1 MRLSYAALNCVS
13 HYSFLKGA
21 SSPHDLVQQAKALGY
36 YALAITDE
44 CSVSGAVRAHVAA
57 KEAGIKLLVGAEFVL
72 ADAPGIARLVLLAQ
86 SREGYGNL
94 CEFITHGR
102 RSAAKGSYRLTLADL
117 AMPLEECLAIVV
129 PEKWAPACAG
139 ERPEVAAL
147 EMIAARFIGRLWIG
161 VELSWGEDDAGKLA
175 ALEEISTRTGLPLI
189 ACERLLFATRE
200 SKPLHDVL
208 TAIRMKSTVAELGLD
223 ALPHAEHCLKP
234 LPQLLRRYPAAA
246 LIETFVAATRCRF
259 SLDELKYEYPREVV
273 PDGQTPAAYLR
284 TLAYEGAQKRFPHG
298 VSEEAR
304 AQIEHE
310 LALIAELHYEPYFL
324 TIHDVVRE
332 ARARHILCQ
341 GRGSAANSIVC
352 YCLFITEV
360 GPDRTR
366 LLFERFI
373 SRERNEPPDIDVDFE
388 HERRE
393 EMMQYIFD
401 KYGRERTALTAAVS
415 MYRTKGALRDVGKA
429 MGLTLSQVDQLA
441 RSHAWWDGRR
451 IAPERL
457 RESGFDPD
465 NPHLQLIL
473 ALVAELRMFP
483 RHLSQHCGGF
493 VIARDK
499 LTRLVPIENAAMPDR
514 TVIQWDKDDLDDL
527 GLLKVDILALGMLTA
542 IRKTLDIVGRWRG
555 VPLAV
560 QDIAEGDA
568 ATYEMIQKADTVGV
582 FQIESRAQ
590 MSMLPRLKP
599 ANYYDLVIEVAIVR
613 PGPIQGGMVHPYL
626 RRRTGEEP
634 VSYPSPGI
642 KKVLERTLGIPI
654 FQEQVMQIAIVAAG
668 FTPGEADQLRRAMAA
683 WKHKGDLTRFRGKL
697 IGGMLA
703 NGYPLDFA
711 ERIFEQMKGF
721 GEYGFPESHAASFA
735 LLVYV
740 SCWLKCHHPAAFTC
754 GLLNS
759 QPLGFYSP
767 SQLVQDVR
775 RHGVE
780 VRPVD
785 VMVSGVESCLESQL
799 VVRQAHH
806 ERRESEASETST
818 VRPEP
823 VEGPDDSS
831 VPKPALRLGLHMIAG
846 LAREAAQRIVAAR
859 DAQPFT
865 DPADLKRRAG
875 LSSQDIATLAA
886 ADAFSTLTGHR
897 REALWEALAIDTDA
911 HLFHAPQDGAQGVL
925 RIPNEAENVFE
936 DYRTTGLTLRSHP
949 MALLRSQLTHLRMR
963 SAEDVR
969 NARDGQL
976 LCAAGLVTC
985 RQHPETARGTT
996 FVTLEDET
1004 GYLNVVVWARLAE
1017 RQRRELLFSRLMGVA
1032 GQVQKQ
1038 GEVVHLI
1045 AGRLMDHTEMLGK
1058 LKLGS
1063 RDFR

>member
-1 MRLSYAALNCVS
+1 MRLSYAALHCVS

-36 YALAITDE
+36 HALAITDE

-57 KEAGIKLLVGAEFVL
+57 KEAGIKLIVGATFAI
-72 ADAPGIARLVLLAQ
+72 ADAPDIERLILLAQ

-94 CEFITHGR
+94 SELITHAR
-102 RSAAKGSYRLTLADL
+102 RAAAKGSYRLRIEDL
-117 AMPLEECLAIVV
+117 AMPLDECLAIIL
-129 PEKWAPACAG
+129 PGAAAEKI
-139 ERPEVAAL
+139 VARIAKCFPDRCWLGLEFNYGADDRAHQKRLTAL
-147 EMIAARFIGRLWIG
+147 AEN
-161 VELSWGEDDAGKLA
+161 EN
-175 ALEEISTRTGLPLI
+175 LPLI
-189 ACERLLFATRE
+189 ACERVLFATRE
-200 SKPLHDVL
+200 AKPLHDVV
-208 TAIRMKSTVAELGLD
+208 TAIRMKTTVAELGLH
-223 ALPHAEHCLKP
+223 ALPHAEHCMKP
-234 LPQLLRRYPAAA
+234 VSHLIRRYPAGA
-246 LIETFVAATRCRF
+246 LTQTFVAATRCQF
-259 SLDELKYEYPREVV
+259 SLDELRYEYPREVV
-273 PDGQTPAAYLR
+273 PEGETPASYLR
-284 TLAYEGAQKRFPHG
+284 SLTYAGATKRFPNG
-298 VSEEAR
+298 IADESR

-310 LALIAELHYEPYFL
+310 LALIAELQYEPYFL
-324 TIHDVVRE
+324 TIYDVVRE
-332 ARARHILCQ
+332 ARERKILCQ

-360 GPDRTR
+360 GPDRTK

-393 EMMQYIFD
+393 EMMQYLFN

-441 RSHAWWDGRR
+441 KSHAWWDGRR

-457 RESGFDPD
+457 REAGFDPD

-473 ALVAELRMFP
+473 ALVSELRMFP

-527 GLLKVDILALGMLTA
+527 GLLKVDLLSLGMLTA
-542 IRKTLDIVGRWRG
+542 IRKTLDLIGAWRG
-555 VPLAV
+555 KPLTL
-560 QDIAEGDA
+560 QDIPEGDS
-568 ATYEMIQKADTVGV
+568 ATYAMIQKADTVGV

-599 ANYYDLVIEVAIVR
+599 KNFYDLVIEVAIVR

-626 RRRTGEEP
+626 KRRNGEEP
-634 VSYPSPGI
+634 VTYPSHAI
-642 KKVLERTLGIPI
+642 KSVLERTLGIPI

-668 FTPGEADQLRRAMAA
+668 FTPGQADQLRRAMAA
-683 WKHKGDLTRFRGKL
+683 WKHKGDLSRFRGVL
-697 IGGMLA
+697 IEGMLSR
-703 NGYPLDFA
+703 GYPMDFA

-740 SCWLKCHHPAAFTC
+740 SCWLKRHYPAAFTC

-775 RHGVE
+775 RAGV
-780 VRPVD
+780 VVLPVD
-785 VMVSGVESCLESQL
+785 VRVSEATSCLENQS
-799 VVRQAHH
+799 VVRRAHH
-806 ERRESEASETST
+806 EQLTNIGDEKFTARA
-818 VRPEP
+818 EP
-823 VEGPDDSS
+823 VEAPEES
-831 VPKPALRLGLHMIAG
+831 PAHQPAIRLGLHTIKG
-846 LAREAAQRIVAAR
+846 LSTDAAQRIVEAR
-859 DAQPFT
+859 NAHPFS
-865 DPADLKRRAG
+865 DPADLKRRAQ
-875 LSSQDIATLAA
+875 LTSHDIAALAA
-886 ADAFSTLTGHR
+886 ADAFRTLTGHR
-897 REALWEALAIDTDA
+897 REALWEALAVDQDSN
-911 HLFHAPQDGAQGVL
+911 LFHAPADGAQGVL
-925 RIPNEAENVFE
+925 RAPSEAENVFE

-949 MALLRSQLTHLRMR
+949 MALLRPQLNKLRLS
-963 SAEDVR
+963 SAEQVR
-969 NARDGQL
+969 NARSGQL
-976 LCAAGLVTC
+976 IRAAGLVTC
-985 RQHPETARGTT
+985 RQHPETAKGTT

-1004 GYLNVVVWARLAE
+1004 GYINVVVWARLAE
-1017 RQRRELLFSRLMGVA
+1017 RSRRELLFSRLMGVA
-1032 GQVQKQ
+1032 GKIEKQ

-1045 AGRLMDHTEMLGK
+1045 AGRLMDHTAMLGD
-1058 LKLGS
+1058 LEVRS
-1063 RDFR
+1063 RDFH